1 MKPLEFGDVPTN
13 ATLIQN
19 KNAEAMAAQQK
30 TNEGQP
36 LNPNENNKK
45 GNEEEDNGE
54 EQNPFDLYANENEE
68 EDTNKS
74 EIENSF
80 VKAFDNFLKQ
90 EGI

>member
-1 MKPLEFGDVPTN
+1 
-13 ATLIQN
+13 
-19 KNAEAMAAQQK
+19 MAAQQK

-36 LNPNENNKK
+36 LNPNENNK